1 MSEST
6 SNEDVVVGRCR
17 RPRRR
22 SRLSLRGAVAVLAA
36 FLAVVALSGTAD
48 ARSNHPHEPDVL
60 ADGLAG
66 PLSIDVGHRG
76 DVLVGQSFG
85 GTVSSIARHGG
96 VTDLVNEPG
105 AEAVANGPF
114 GTVLYTVTDEA
125 GASLKVRWP
134 WGTTFVLA
142 DLGAYEATHNPD
154 AAAVYGISDLTP
166 DCAAQWP
173 EADFG
178 PVTYTGQ
185 IDAHPYAI
193 ALGNDGIYIADAA
206 ANAILR
212 VDVWGHIRTV
222 AVLPPQP
229 IQIPDDPT
237 VLGLPACVAG
247 HTYNF
252 EPVPTDIEVVGRTG
266 YVSLLPGGPEDASLG
281 ARGSVVKVNLRSG
294 SVSPVASGFAG
305 ATDLAVSPWGDIY
318 VTELFAGKVTEVS
331 KHGGTHTVAEL
342 PDPAAVEW
350 ANGRLY
356 VGYDV
361 FASGKVATLRG

>member
-6 SNEDVVVGRCR
+6 STEGRVVGRGR
-17 RPRRR
+17 RVRHRARPT
-22 SRLSLRGAVAVLAA
+22 LRGVVAVLAA

-48 ARSNHPHEPDVL
+48 ARSNHPQTPDVR

-76 DVLVGQSFG
+76 DVLVGQSFSG
-85 GTVSSIARHGG
+85 AVSSIWWNGR

-105 AEAVANGPF
+105 AEAVAYGPF

-125 GASLKVRWP
+125 GASLKVRLP
-134 WGTTFVLA
+134 SGATYVLA
-142 DLGAYEATHNPD
+142 NLGRYERVHNPD
-154 AAAVYGISDLTP
+154 AASVYGISDLTP

-193 ALGNDGIYIADAA
+193 AVGDDGIYIADAA
-206 ANAILR
+206 ANAILK
-212 VDVWGHIRTV
+212 VDVWGRVRTV
-222 AVLPPQP
+222 AVLAPQP
-229 IQIPDDPT
+229 IQIPDDPS

-281 ARGSVVKVNLRSG
+281 ARGSVVKVDLSSG
-294 SVSPVASGFAG
+294 AVSPVAGGFAG
-305 ATDLAVSPWGDIY
+305 ATDLAVSPSGDIY
-318 VTELFAGKVTEVS
+318 VTELFAGKITEVS
-331 KHGGTHTVAEL
+331 RHGGTHTVAEL

-361 FASGKVATLRG
+361 FASGKVATLKG